1 MDTAKLIDVIHKNGY
16 TRKDVAKR
24 LGICTK
30 TLQRRLEKGDFWN
43 SEIEIL
49 LDMLTFQ
56 DNPLEIF
63 LDGKVKELP
72 QMSNL
77 SSKLDD

>member
-1 MDTAKLIDVIHKNGY
+1 MDTAKLIDVIHRNGY
-16 TRKDVAKR
+16 TRKDIAKR
-24 LGICTK
+24 LGISPT
-30 TLQRRLEKGDFWN
+30 TLWRRLEKGDFWI

-49 LDMLTFQ
+49 LEMLRFS